1 MKIVLSVNAGSSS
14 VKISVYSVAARNAE
28 PLQLAE
34 AQVNGLT
41 APPSL
46 VDYSRHDG
54 NSKGGSTVVY
64 KDESVAKI
72 DDKAGDI
79 KTQDDAFAFLLRL
92 FVEDKGLKEI
102 TSHDDFAIVTHRIVH
117 GGDYSAPQVVF
128 GNTYAHLEALND
140 LAPLHNATA
149 LGIVRSCLKQLPR
162 ATNVACFDSQFHATL
177 PPHIRTY
184 PIDPA
189 TAKSNMLRKYGFH
202 GLSYA
207 FITRAV
213 ADFLGKPVEETSLIA
228 LHLGSGA
235 SACAIRGGKS
245 WDTSMGLTPL
255 AGLPGATRSGSVD
268 PSLVF
273 HYASDVGKLSPASTK
288 DLHISRAEEILNR
301 EAGWKALTGTTNF
314 GEIASSDKP
323 SHQLAFDLFVDRV
336 SGFVGSYYVTLKGQ
350 VDALVFAGGIGER
363 SDRLRAAVVDQCSC
377 LGFSIDASANGAGH
391 LADTVTD
398 LTGKSGGEGHSGGN
412 AGQHRVLVCR
422 TDEQLE
428 MAREGSADES
438 LWTDGKQTAS

>member
-14 VKISVYSVAARNAE
+14 VKVSVYSVAARNAE
-28 PLQLAE
+28 PRQLAE

-41 APPSL
+41 APPPK

-54 NSKGGSTVVY
+54 STNGGKNVVY
-64 KDESVAKI
+64 KDKKVTDI
-72 DDKAGDI
+72 DDKAGSIDS
-79 KTQDDAFAFLLRL
+79 QDDAFAFLLRL
-92 FVEDKGLKEI
+92 FVDDKDLQEI
-102 TSHDDFAIVTHRIVH
+102 DSHDDIAIVTHRIVH
-117 GGDYSAPQVVF
+117 GGDYTAPQIVVDD
-128 GNTYAHLEALND
+128 TYAHIEALND
-140 LAPLHNATA
+140 LAPLHNAKS
-149 LGIVRSCLKQLPR
+149 LEIVRSCLKQLPQ

-184 PIDPA
+184 PIDPVM
-189 TAKSNMLRKYGFH
+189 AKSNMLRKYGFH

-213 ADFLGKPVEETSLIA
+213 ADFLGKPVDETSIIA

-288 DLHISRAEEILNR
+288 DLHISRAEEILNK
-301 EAGWKALTGTTNF
+301 EAGWKALTGTTDF
-314 GEIASSDKP
+314 GEIAGSDKP

-336 SGFVGSYYVTLKGQ
+336 SAYVGSYYVALKGE
-350 VDALVFAGGIGER
+350 VDALVFAGGIGEH
-363 SDRLRAAVVDQCSC
+363 SNRLRAAVVDQCSC
-377 LGFSIDASANGAGH
+377 LGFAIDSAANGAGH
-391 LADTVTD
+391 LSDVVTD
-398 LTGKSGGEGHSGGN
+398 LTGTTGSETNNGSKT
-412 AGQHRVLVCR
+412 ARRRVVVCK

-438 LWTDGKQTAS
+438 LWADRK